1 MGIDP
6 RPFSMRELVWMATGR
21 SRAEWTRT
29 IAVVSWAWVGAGQ
42 KPLTPWQIAPD
53 VFPDDEAGEVTDRP
67 LSLDELD
74 AQSAAAW
81 AGMHAYFLQRRG

>member
-42 KPLTPWQIAPD
+42 KPLMPWQIAPA
-53 VFPDDEAGEVTDRP
+53 VFPDDEAGESGDRP
-67 LSLDELD
+67 LTPAELDE
-74 AQSAAAW
+74 QSEVAW
-81 AGMHAYFLQRRG
+81 AAMHAYFSQRRG